1 MMDDATPTRGQIESA
16 HDVFNDEVR
25 KIRVGNRSLVGW
37 TDENICAYLYLLHE
51 DGEDKIMQLTVNSGP
66 LMTVNQLRSEFKLW
80 KEPDGAAPLTVRSV
94 RGIPIKKILAES
106 KLSETASDDII
117 DALGFIPSFAI
128 TRGNGEVLGFKSS
141 AELASTLDQL
151 IASFQYV
158 GAINMGAANPVR
170 VLADEQFNGDL
181 RKARNQLSAARR
193 NGLLTRGEKGSG
205 RVQGELTPKA
215 LNLLEVMRELRNA
228 KEVLG

>member
-1 MMDDATPTRGQIESA
+1 MADDATPTRGQIEIA
-16 HDVFNDEVR
+16 HDVFDDEVR
-25 KIRVGNRSLVGW
+25 EIRVGNRSLVGW

-66 LMTVNQLRSEFKLW
+66 LMNVKQLRSELKLW
-80 KEPDGAAPLTVRSV
+80 KEPDGGSPLTVRSV
-94 RGIPIKKILAES
+94 RGIPIKKILAMS
-106 KLSETASDDII
+106 KRRGTTSDDII

-128 TRGNGEVLGFKSS
+128 TRSNGEVLGFKSS

-151 IASFQYV
+151 LASFQYV
-158 GAINMGAANPVR
+158 GAINIGAPNPVR

-215 LNLLEVMRELRNA
+215 LNLLEVMRELLNA
-228 KEVLG
+228 EEVFE